1 MGKVYKYDGEE
12 FEVSEP
18 KDCKIRI
25 EGKGQVGEIRVDTV
39 NREFRVF
46 TPGWNAHAS
55 DMEAAVDVCCAR
67 LIEMSKFPSEKERC
81 KEMSVFYDGL
91 NKK

>member
-1 MGKVYKYDGEE
+1 MGKVYRYDGEE

-25 EGKGQVGEIRVDTV
+25 EGKGQVGEIRVNQD
-39 NREFRVF
+39 NGEYHVF
-46 TPGWNAHAS
+46 THGWNKQES
-55 DMEAAVDVCCAR
+55 DMEAAVDACCAR
-67 LIEMSKFPSEKERC
+67 LVEMSKFPSKTERC
-81 KEMSVFYDGL
+81 EEMLAFYDGL